1 MKNAFMFFIVTML
14 VSSSIAQ
21 LTNTRWKTTL
31 RINSDDI
38 NSIID
43 FRKDTVLLYTVADST
58 MIERMTYTKDDSSF
72 TLLKIDGQSDCNN
85 TPGQYRFVIK
95 GDSLTMKLIKDDCY
109 DRYNVIE
116 NTVWS
121 TWKDYPGVQVADA
134 ILQKYTGVYGVDQ
147 AHPIT
152 VTLENGVL
160 YAEGPNNNLPKSAFI
175 PLTEST
181 FLLRVAGVKMD
192 FIKDANG
199 KVIKII
205 SHEAKDYELTRIK

>member
-1 MKNAFMFFIVTML
+1 MKNAFVFFIAIML

-72 TLLKIDGQSDCNN
+72 TLLKIDGQSNCN
-85 TPGQYRFVIK
+85 TAPGQYRFVIK

-121 TWKDYPGVQVADA
+121 RWKDYPVVQVPDA
-134 ILQKYTGVYGVDQ
+134 ILRQYTGVYGVDQ
-147 AHPIT
+147 SHPIT
-152 VTLENGVL
+152 ITLENGVL

-175 PLTEST
+175 PLSAST

-192 FIKDANG
+192 FIKNANG

-205 SHEAKDYELTRIK
+205 SHEARDYDLIKIK